1 MLKMRRLALSCI
13 KFYQN
18 YISKITPSACRYYP
32 SCSEYAVWQFKNN
45 NIFLA
50 SFSVC
55 MRILKCNQ
63 LFRGG
68 IDYPIVRKKFGRL
81 LIARAKIL
89 GINFWFVPYKD
100 DKFYVIK
107 TLDSLKGKF

>member
-1 MLKMRRLALSCI
+1 MKEFFIAAIRLYRRFVSPALPNC
-13 KFYQN
+13 
-18 YISKITPSACRYYP
+18 CRYYP

-55 MRILKCNQ
+55 MRILRCNQ
-63 LFRGG
+63 FFRGG